1 MTKILAYL
9 SQRCERRLRIIR
21 NIIPFLIQECRFGG
35 MCNQFLKDRCYFQN
49 IIFWRLTN
57 NTLRKLYIRLNV
69 SVTHHFVVT
78 NIFRDIIIVKHRKVL
93 LQKRNC
99 FRYNSLPD
107 DYYSVSNIFMHSKF
121 HWLEISTLEKYLHRR
136 KERYNRSHR

>member
-1 MTKILAYL
+1 MTKILARS

-35 MCNQFLKDRCYFQN
+35 MCIQN

-78 NIFRDIIIVKHRKVL
+78 NIFRDIIIVKHRKML

>member
-1 MTKILAYL
+1 MTKILARS

-35 MCNQFLKDRCYFQN
+35 MCIQN

-69 SVTHHFVVT
+69 SVTHHFIVT

-99 FRYNSLPD
+99 FRYNFLPD